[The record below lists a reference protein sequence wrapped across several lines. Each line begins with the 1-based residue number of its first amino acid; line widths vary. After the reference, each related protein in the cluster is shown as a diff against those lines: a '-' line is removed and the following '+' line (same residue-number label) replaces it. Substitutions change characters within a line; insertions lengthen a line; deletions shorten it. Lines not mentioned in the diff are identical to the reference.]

1 MNCQSFESNVSELA
15 REQTMEASVREQAIT
30 HSRECKT
37 CALKLEDERLLAERV
52 RALAAE
58 MKLAQ
63 APARGEEQ
71 LLVAFRSHRVTTAR
85 LSKTNHRRYW
95 VAVAAAVVLLLVGV
109 IAMRVRPSSGRAP
122 RERQIANQVEKAE
135 SGTVVRE
142 NSSVSLAAPKDPVA
156 APKDPRRHLSVPGA
170 RRHRN
175 GSLVASRSK
184 SVGPGDSSTAGQ
196 ANPVAA
202 DSRSSSE
209 IATEFFPVGY
219 GSTLNL
225 QDGGQLVRVELPRL
239 ALARFGLP
247 VNVNRANQK
256 VKADVLVG
264 VDGLARAIRFV
275 Q

>member
-1 MNCQSFESNVSELA
+1 MNCQSFESRVSEVA
-15 REQTMEASVREQAIT
+15 REQTMEASVREEAIA
-30 HSRECKT
+30 HSRECET
-37 CALKLEDERLLAERV
+37 CALKLEDERLLAERL

-58 MKLAQ
+58 VKFAE
-63 APARGEEQ
+63 APARVGEQ
-71 LLVAFRSHRVTTAR
+71 LLAAFRAHKATAPLSHTT
-85 LSKTNHRRYW
+85 HRWRYW
-95 VAVAAAVVLLLVGV
+95 AGAAAAVLLLVVGLV
-109 IAMRVRPSSGRAP
+109 AMRVRLSSGQEP
-122 RERQIANQVEKAE
+122 RRQIAKQIEKPE
-135 SGTVVRE
+135 SGTTVIK
-142 NSSVSLAAPKDPVA
+142 NSSSSVSTAKDQPRQLTAPGS
-156 APKDPRRHLSVPGA
+156 RR
-170 RRHRN
+170 RTN
-175 GSLVASRSK
+175 GYLVASRLK
-184 SVGPGDSSTAGQ
+184 SAVRRESPAHQ
-196 ANPVAA
+196 ANDVAA